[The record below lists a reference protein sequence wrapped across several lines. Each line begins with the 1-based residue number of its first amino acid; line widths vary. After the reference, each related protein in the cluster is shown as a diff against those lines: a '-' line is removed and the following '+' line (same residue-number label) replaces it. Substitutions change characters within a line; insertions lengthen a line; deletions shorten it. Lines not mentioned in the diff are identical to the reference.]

1 MVIKQKSLNAGE
13 KVLVSSRTHPKAL
26 LLPLLTLVVL
36 LAVGVLVQVYVTD
49 NGTALLVV
57 WVVIALLVLW
67 RVVWKFLDW
76 LTSTYALT
84 DQRLITRTGILTRRG
99 HDIPIGR
106 ISDVSFEHDLIDR
119 VLGCGTLVIT
129 NASTNGQVL
138 LYDIP
143 HVEDAQRRLNELLN
157 RFHGDETRAHEGH

>member
-119 VLGCGTLVIT
+119 VLGCGTLVIHD
-129 NASTNGQVL
+129 ASEQAGLRLN
-138 LYDIP
+138 DIP
-143 HVEDAQRRLNELLN
+143 GIEDFYRTVSTLVFSE
-157 RFHGDETRAHEGH
+157 HEGAGRDESV